1 MHTATYPVGGGGV
14 GIMRIHNAPCA
25 AAVATSW
32 PPLIS
37 LPRLGA
43 GGLFPH
49 PPKAMSLLTSKAA
62 TEVAAEEEEEE
73 EDGEGEAGRKI
84 LKLVLDGGGTNIT
97 AKCLGPFRDRIIVGE
112 VVKRQYVFECG
123 WGRWRPLQTSGQGCG
138 QVRKSPW
145 FPYPYTSPIEFYLV
159 LLKYIYMYHTLK

>member
-1 MHTATYPVGGGGV
+1 
-14 GIMRIHNAPCA
+14 
-25 AAVATSW
+25 
-32 PPLIS
+32 
-37 LPRLGA
+37 
-43 GGLFPH
+43 
-49 PPKAMSLLTSKAA
+49 MSLLTSKAA

-159 LLKYIYMYHTLK
+159 LLKYTASRIHGHRIYGLSGYMVNFWLVPNGIGFHTVKILIYGHL